1 MTLPL
6 ALSASSY
13 NEDDASGTTIQNSKA
28 LYMSR
33 NNLEIN
39 KNMNDNSNNNTKTEC
54 SKSVKTFCAFEIN
67 G

>member
-39 KNMNDNSNNNTKTEC
+39 KNTNNSSKNSSNNGINDTK
-54 SKSVKTFCAFEIN
+54 SKKN
-67 G
+67 

>member
-13 NEDDASGTTIQNSKA
+13 NEDDASGTTNQKSKA

-33 NNLEIN
+33 NNLEIVVKSALQTGFLPAPE
-39 KNMNDNSNNNTKTEC
+39 KNPR
-54 SKSVKTFCAFEIN
+54 VKKEF
-67 G
+67 